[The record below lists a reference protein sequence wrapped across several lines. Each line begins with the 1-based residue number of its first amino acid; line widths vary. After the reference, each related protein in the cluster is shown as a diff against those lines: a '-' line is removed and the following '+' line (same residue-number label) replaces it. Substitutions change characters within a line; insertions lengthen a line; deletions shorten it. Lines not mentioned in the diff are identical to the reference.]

1 MIRETPIPGDQTA
14 KAAPAAR
21 GDTDLRGLVRLAG
34 WGAAA
39 VLALMLAVFATRSEL
54 GSRRMAAVM
63 GPPPPAQQPE
73 PPQSVARAAE
83 LDFETRQLAVAVRSL
98 SADRDR
104 LLARVTVLERNLE
117 DVTGSIPRTPK
128 VPVQADETAKPE
140 ATAPETPP
148 KSETAQLAA
157 IPVAIGPT
165 LIATISS
172 QLMIPSPSAEA
183 LAQVGLPS
191 IPVIEDENTATRTSF
206 GVDIGSG
213 PSVKSLRS
221 TWTSIRQKHGDLFEG
236 LYPVIAVRDGGK
248 PGPVELRL
256 IIGPLTNAATAARLC
271 GKIANAG
278 LSCQPAIFDGQR
290 LALR

>member
-1 MIRETPIPGDQTA
+1 MIREVPIPDDQTA

-39 VLALMLAVFATRSEL
+39 VLALMLAVFATRSEP
-54 GSRRMAAVM
+54 GSRRMAAVL

-73 PPQSVARAAE
+73 SPQSAARAAE
-83 LDFETRQLAVAVRSL
+83 LDFETRQLAAAVRSL

-128 VPVQADETAKPE
+128 VPVQAEPTAKPD
-140 ATAPETPP
+140 ATASETPP
-148 KSETAQLAA
+148 EAVQLAA

-191 IPVIEDENTATRTSF
+191 LPVVEDENTATRTSF

-221 TWTSIRQKHGDLFEG
+221 TWASIRQNHGDLFEG